1 MSQPERASLSVRG
14 VEEPD
19 QPPLRTHRE
28 CSVWAAS
35 STSSVESYSDHGQQ
49 EKVIVTGFE
58 PFGEH
63 AVNASWVA
71 VQELDRIGL
80 GEDIDLFVCEVPVEY
95 QAVQTLLP
103 SLWAEHQPR
112 VVSGPRGSL
121 RSGQAVTLEQC
132 GHNKGYRRLDN
143 CCFSPE
149 SECCIEDGPECI
161 GSVLDMDLVC
171 KRVSEAGVG
180 TKVTVSKDAGRY
192 LCDYTYYTSLF
203 VGNGRAAFI
212 HVPPLGKPYS
222 SEELGR
228 ALQTVIAEML
238 RQLEGE
244 NAQAHC
250 NHQGHH

>member
-1 MSQPERASLSVRG
+1 MANKK
-14 VEEPD
+14 
-19 QPPLRTHRE
+19 
-28 CSVWAAS
+28 
-35 STSSVESYSDHGQQ
+35 
-49 EKVIVTGFE
+49 KVIVTGFE

-103 SLWAEHQPR
+103 SMWEEHQPLL
-112 VVSGPRGSL
+112 VVHVGVSGL
-121 RSGQAVTLEQC
+121 AKAVTLEQC

-161 GSVLDMDLVC
+161 SSVLDMEAVC
-171 KRVSEAGVG
+171 KRVSEAGG
-180 TKVTVSKDAGRY
+180 RAKVTVSKDAGRY

-203 VGNGRAAFI
+203 VGNGRSAFI

-228 ALQTVIAEML
+228 ALQTIITEML
-238 RQLEGE
+238 TQLEGE
-244 NAQAHC
+244 HAQAHC
-250 NHQGHH
+250 NHKGHH